1 MLRLHSRR
9 MAVVLIIVQSS
20 LLLVTGCRNP
30 GQSTLPPSAVSASP
44 QVIPP
49 LPKGDVFADETVPT
63 AETPIDVGD
72 TLEVVIRRGAGE
84 EKYSSLVRENGSVSV
99 GFMEVEVGGVT
110 AAEAERRVQEAA
122 KPFMREPRAQ
132 VALKKKLL
140 KIKRVFV
147 FGDVKKPGMIPMARN
162 MTVLQALAAADNFQ
176 ESALLEEIRVV
187 RGGDFSK
194 PQILTADLARL
205 FTYGDLSRNL
215 ALEENDVIFVPREQ
229 LGDAKEA
236 ALKIMPILQVAI
248 MPIYPAYLIPALTTF
263 KP

>member
-1 MLRLHSRR
+1 MHRLHTSP
-9 MAVVLIIVQSS
+9 MAWVLIILQSS
-20 LLLVTGCRNP
+20 LLLLTGCRNP
-30 GQSTLPPSAVSASP
+30 GQSTLPPSAVSVGP
-44 QVIPP
+44 QVLPP

-63 AETPIDVGD
+63 AETPIEIGD

-84 EKYSSLVRENGSVSV
+84 EKFSSLVRENGSVSV

-147 FGDVKKPGMIPMARN
+147 FGDVKKPGMVPLARN
-162 MTVLQALAAADNFQ
+162 MTVLQALAAVDNFH

-187 RGGDFSK
+187 RGGDFSR